1 MTTSISNSGLGPDDL
16 LFYEEQRGGNNIIMS
31 GGYSVDSFLLKN
43 GLSPMQTFGALEG
56 GQSGGKQSEGKQSEG
71 KQVSSIFEN
80 LAVPAGLFYINQ
92 KPTQDAY
99 SKSKQKSMEHKM
111 LPDNIFDEFIKM
123 IEIDKHKKRQ
133 RKTRRQE
140 DIPNKRTRKQ
150 RDK

>member
-1 MTTSISNSGLGPDDL
+1 MTTTNFGHNDL
-16 LFYEEQRGGNNIIMS
+16 LFYREQQGGNDIIMS
-31 GGYSVDSFLLKN
+31 GGYSVDSYLLKE
-43 GLSPMQTFGALEG
+43 GLSPIQTLNSLEG
-56 GQSGGKQSEGKQSEG
+56 KSQMEGGS

-99 SKSKQKSMEHKM
+99 INSKQKCMDHKM

-123 IEIDKHKKRQ
+123 IEIDKHRKRQ